1 MELNS
6 QWHFQ
11 DFSNH
16 QLSLSAISEGSCKG
30 EGNLRK
36 KKKTAHH
43 LMSDVLSALTAAPN
57 KHESEGQEDVIIGA
71 GGYSQ
76 GKTHPENTKNKE
88 EGKEERQGER
98 EGRKVFSKDSLI
110 FCYQT

>member
-1 MELNS
+1 
-6 QWHFQ
+6 
-11 DFSNH
+11 
-16 QLSLSAISEGSCKG
+16 
-30 EGNLRK
+30 
-36 KKKTAHH
+36 
-43 LMSDVLSALTAAPN
+43 MSDVLSALTAAPN

-98 EGRKVFSKDSLI
+98 EGRKVFSKDSPI